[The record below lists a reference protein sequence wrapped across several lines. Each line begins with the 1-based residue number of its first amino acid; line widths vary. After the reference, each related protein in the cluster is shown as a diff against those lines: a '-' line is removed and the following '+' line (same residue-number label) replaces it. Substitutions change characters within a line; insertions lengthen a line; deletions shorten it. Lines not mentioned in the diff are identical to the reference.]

1 MLLSPGECWALLSL
15 TVDQLTTGGWLFL
28 QAQRRPAPP
37 WFICVF
43 PMIDTDKRWRQSN
56 NVKVSL
62 IELIGEHILRGW
74 LLALRGY
81 SFLPAVGPCVGIKSS
96 VSLISVSGLIYIVQ
110 EGGPQE
116 CPRAIYTPP
125 RSSQAGGPKGDVTH
139 RSPALQYIIIIVCKF
154 CMMISHTLQ
163 DPITLSSTE
172 LIRNAA
178 VESINSASALLTH
191 TVTCLLEQEELYA
204 EVFHTFLILIII
216 KDVHLS

>member
-139 RSPALQYIIIIVCKF
+139 RSPALHY
-154 CMMISHTLQ
+154 S
-163 DPITLSSTE
+163 PPGALSPFSVVVPQKHQVW
-172 LIRNAA
+172 IRHQRG
-178 VESINSASALLTH
+178 VGIPSIGSGCLYLSGGLGVASAWFW
-191 TVTCLLEQEELYA
+191 Q
-204 EVFHTFLILIII
+204 
-216 KDVHLS
+216 LSVAG